1 MKQTIVKPF
10 SEIILYK
17 TETEMLRKLESY
29 CIFWYENDR
38 LTFRDIKKYLERDK
52 PVYKFNKSKAKK
64 ILQKNF
70 LKAKCWS
77 NHCYLEEDF
86 ELFTEMYLKE

>member
-1 MKQTIVKPF
+1 MIY
-10 SEIILYK
+10 YK
-17 TETEMLRKLESY
+17 TETEMLRKLELY

-38 LTFRDIKKYLERDK
+38 LNFRDIKKYLEKDK
-52 PVYKFNKSKAKK
+52 PIYKFNKSKAKK
-64 ILQKNF
+64 VLQKSF

-86 ELFTEMYLKE
+86 DSFVDEYLLTC